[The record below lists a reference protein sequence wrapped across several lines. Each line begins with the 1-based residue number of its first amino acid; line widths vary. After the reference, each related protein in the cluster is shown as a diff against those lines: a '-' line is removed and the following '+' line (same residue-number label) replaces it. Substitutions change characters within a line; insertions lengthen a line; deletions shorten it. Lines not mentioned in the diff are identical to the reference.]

1 MNILAAIKMGL
12 EARRFLTQIQKS
24 APEIVDVI
32 QVGKEAIDHTL
43 SAQADGKLTYAER
56 STAADLVES
65 FGVQM
70 ADVIRTLPVT
80 D

>member
-1 MNILAAIKMGL
+1 MGL

-43 SAQADGKLTYAER
+43 AAVADGKLTLAER
-56 STAADLVES
+56 DEAANLVES

-70 ADVIRTLPVT
+70 ADVIRSLPVT

>member
-1 MNILAAIKMGL
+1 M
-12 EARRFLTQIQKS
+12 ESRRFLTQIQKS

-43 SAQADGKLTYAER
+43 AAVADGKLTLEER
-56 STAADLVES
+56 NEAAKLVES

-70 ADVIRTLPVT
+70 ADVIRSLPVT